1 MARPPSTRPTPR
13 PSTAPAASPRP
24 QARPANFDQI
34 VASQSGGG
42 EDNNIAAVASSPA
55 AQQGLASIFGG
66 GNAQGSGGGFN
77 PFNFGI
83 LGIARGLL
91 SALGGDGNEGPSRM
105 RPQERPSVMQRGNE
119 LVATRD
125 MPRFGF
131 SAGDTAANPEF
142 SPFSF
147 RGFTSNDP
155 GNVMRNIMG
164 AERNMAAMPMD
175 SGEDGTQPTAPVV
188 PAPTPAEPSTAM
200 PEAKPAWWPAYLPWP
215 PAPSAPYTPTP
226 MQATVPYQRSYS
238 SVQDAIS
245 GATNPLM
252 LGIGGMVR
260 RR

>member
-1 MARPPSTRPTPR
+1 MASPPSTRPTPR
-13 PSTAPAASPRP
+13 PSAAPAASPRP

-34 VASQSGGG
+34 VAAQSGGG
-42 EDNNIAAVASSPA
+42 EDNNIAAMASSPA
-55 AQQGLASIFGG
+55 VQQGLASIFGG

-83 LGIARGLL
+83 IGIARALL
-91 SALGGDGNEGPSRM
+91 GAMNNGNDGPSGM
-105 RPQERPSVMQRGNE
+105 RPQQRPSVMQRGNE

-142 SPFSF
+142 SPFSL
-147 RGFTSNDP
+147 RGFTSTDP

-175 SGEDGTQPTAPVV
+175 SGGDGTQPTAPVV
-188 PAPTPAEPSTAM
+188 PAPTPAAVPSTAM
-200 PEAKPAWWPAYLPWP
+200 PGAKPAWWPAYLPWP
-215 PAPSAPYTPTP
+215 PAPGAPYTPTP